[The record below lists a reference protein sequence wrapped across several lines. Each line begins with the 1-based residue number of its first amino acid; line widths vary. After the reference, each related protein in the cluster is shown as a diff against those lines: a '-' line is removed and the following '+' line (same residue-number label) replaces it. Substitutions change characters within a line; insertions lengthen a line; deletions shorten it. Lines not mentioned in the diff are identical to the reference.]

1 MANSNVVLKVFNE
14 PYGTDMTNTR
24 MIARGHANF
33 SNGAYVVGGFKPNK
47 PPYLYDSGDT
57 VLIPT
62 LNLQPDSL
70 EMYSAN
76 GSGYSYARNN
86 LTGNIQILSAGS
98 EFTGNVGNV
107 IVNDDVIFV
116 ATWVKQ

>member
-1 MANSNVVLKVFNE
+1 MANSNVVLTAFNA
-14 PYGTDMTNTR
+14 PFGTDMTNQR
-24 MIARGHANF
+24 MIVRGQANF
-33 SNGAYVVGGFKPNK
+33 SNGTYVVGGLKPNN
-47 PPYLYDSGDT
+47 PPYLDKSGQV
-57 VLIPT
+57 VLVPT
-62 LNLQPDSL
+62 LNLQPDSIEL
-70 EMYSAN
+70 YSAN

-98 EFTGNVGNV
+98 EFTGNIGNV